1 MDSGSAGRR
10 LGRQSTT
17 RNGEFVNI
25 VLLGHADLASLY
37 ALNDLIAR
45 SPGHHYTA
53 FDSGTLTAK
62 QKMPG
67 ALIDLAALDAKLCTE
82 HRDTGKLSEVLLRA
96 RELPK
101 PNSPAGLNTL
111 GDCDPDLIVSI
122 RYRQILR
129 DDAIAVP
136 RQGVL
141 NLHSGILPDYRGV
154 MATFWAMLN
163 AELEIG
169 STLHRIV
176 DSGIDTG
183 PILGVSRTPLRP
195 GETYLANL
203 LRLYADGV
211 AMLVEAIAEL
221 ECGNPL
227 EGSPQS
233 TECGKYFSTPDE
245 ASIKAFSA
253 KNLCLASALELDLI
267 LASIQETRQKSVINE
282 SLDSHIPK

>member
-1 MDSGSAGRR
+1 
-10 LGRQSTT
+10 
-17 RNGEFVNI
+17 
-25 VLLGHADLASLY
+25 
-37 ALNDLIAR
+37 
-45 SPGHHYTA
+45 
-53 FDSGTLTAK
+53 
-62 QKMPG
+62 MPG
-67 ALIDLAALDAKLCTE
+67 TLIDLATLDAKLCTE
-82 HRDTGKLSEVLLRA
+82 YRDTGKLSEVLLRA

-129 DDAIAVP
+129 DDAIALP

-163 AELEIG
+163 AEREIG

-176 DSGIDTG
+176 DSGVDTG

-195 GETYLANL
+195 GESYLANL

-211 AMLVEAIAEL
+211 AMLVEAIADL
-221 ECGNPL
+221 ECGKTL
-227 EGSPQS
+227 SSSSQSPSVGQ
-233 TECGKYFSTPDE
+233 YYSTPD
-245 ASIKAFSA
+245 AAALKAFSA
-253 KNLCLASALELDLI
+253 KTACLASGLELDLI
-267 LASIQETRQKSVINE
+267 LASNHETRQKSVIDE
-282 SLDSHIPK
+282 RA